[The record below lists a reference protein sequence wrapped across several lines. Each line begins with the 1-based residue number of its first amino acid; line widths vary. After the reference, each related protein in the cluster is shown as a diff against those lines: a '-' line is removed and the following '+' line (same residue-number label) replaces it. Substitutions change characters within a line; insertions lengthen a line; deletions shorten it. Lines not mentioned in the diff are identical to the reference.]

1 MDKIKTD
8 RTTLRKFG
16 FLMATVLALIGL
28 IIFTKHE
35 YSVSPTAVM
44 ALSFMLIAMS
54 IAIFAPLLLKY
65 PYILWMRL
73 AYILSWVN
81 TRLLLGV
88 IFYLVFS
95 PVGLFRRLFRID
107 LLERD
112 PEPLNDSY
120 WKPKAGKRALP
131 DDYRRQS

>member
-8 RTTLRKFG
+8 RVALRKFG
-16 FLMATVLALIGL
+16 LLMATALVLISL
-28 IIFTKHE
+28 IIFIKHKH
-35 YSVSPTAVM
+35 SVTPTVVI
-44 ALSFMLIAMS
+44 ALSFMS
-54 IAIFAPLLLKY
+54 IAVFAPLLLKY

-73 AYILSWVN
+73 AGILSWVN
-81 TRLLLGV
+81 TRLLLAI

-112 PEPLNDSY
+112 PGPLNDSY

-131 DDYRRQS
+131 ADYHRQS

>member
-16 FLMATVLALIGL
+16 FLMATALVLIGL
-28 IIFTKHE
+28 IIFTKHKH
-35 YSVSPTAVM
+35 SVTPTVVM
-44 ALSFMLIAMS
+44 ALSFMLITIS

-73 AYILSWVN
+73 AGILSWVN
-81 TRLLLGV
+81 TRLLLAI

-107 LLERD
+107 LLERG
-112 PEPLNDSY
+112 PGPLNDSY
-120 WKPKAGKRALP
+120 WKPKAGKRELP
-131 DDYRRQS
+131 DDYHRQS